1 MSSMAETE
9 ILKVN
14 FLGIFWHPGR
24 TIDEDTPHQPPP
36 KKTSGKQPVLSY
48 GFLQVR
54 CAKIRNPAGIS
65 KSLPV
70 MKRFI
75 YPQFRSSLH
84 PIEHLV

>member
-14 FLGIFWHPGR
+14 FLGILGIA
-24 TIDEDTPHQPPP
+24 IDEDTPHQPQ
-36 KKTSGKQPVLSY
+36 KNTSGKQPFLSY

-54 CAKIRNPAGIS
+54 CAKIRNLTGIS

-70 MKRFI
+70 MKRVYI

-84 PIEHLV
+84 PVEHLV